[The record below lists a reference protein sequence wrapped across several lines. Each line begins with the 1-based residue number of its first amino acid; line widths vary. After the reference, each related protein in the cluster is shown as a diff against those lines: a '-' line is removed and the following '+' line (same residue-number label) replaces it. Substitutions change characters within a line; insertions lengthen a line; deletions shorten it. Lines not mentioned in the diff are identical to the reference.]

1 MNRIIV
7 SAILGGAAALGASA
21 FANDST
27 GSPTHQTRKELFQQ
41 CMELQRTQNSG
52 ATDKDM
58 KKACHEQVKMQIA
71 QQRSEDSAPSTQ
83 TSQPGYPSSNSP
95 APYNPPPNST
105 MPRP

>member
-1 MNRIIV
+1 MNRIM
-7 SAILGGAAALGASA
+7 ATALLGGAAALGASA
-21 FANDST
+21 FANDAST
-27 GSPTHQTRKELFQQ
+27 PTHQTRKELMQQ

-58 KKACHEQVKMQIA
+58 KKTCHDQVKIQIA
-71 QQRSEDSAPSTQ
+71 QQRSEESAPSTQ

-95 APYNPPPNST
+95 APYNPPPSST